1 MREIKPNTFIFE
13 FDNALQEDDCKNIIE
28 RFEDD
33 KDEHYVG
40 KIGQN
45 LSEDLDIKKST
56 DLFISGKDAWGDVD
70 KIFFTAL
77 AKSLN
82 KFKNEFDFFKG
93 PFKDMGYAI
102 QRTDVGQYYHWHI
115 DGGSHEFSY
124 RQLVAIFYL
133 NGVEENKGGTTDF
146 IHQDVKVIP
155 ETGKLILFP
164 PFWTHKH
171 RGAEVL
177 SGQKY
182 IATTWVVFA

>member
-13 FDNALQEDDCKNIIE
+13 FKDALKKSDCKSVIE
-28 RFEDD
+28 RFEGSKED
-33 KDEHYVG
+33 HYAG
-40 KIGQN
+40 RIGQN
-45 LSEDLDIKKST
+45 LSKDLDIKKST
-56 DLFISGKDAWGDVD
+56 DLFISGKEAWKDVD
-70 KIFFTAL
+70 KIFFSAL

-82 KFKNEFDFFKG
+82 EFKNEFDFFKG

-102 QRTDVGQYYHWHI
+102 QRTDSGQYYHWHI

-133 NGVEENKGGTTDF
+133 NDVEDDHGGTTDF
-146 IHQDVKVIP
+146 YHQDVKITP
-155 ETGKLILFP
+155 EAGKLILFP

-177 SGQKY
+177 CKKKY